1 MTYMVNQLN
10 ASQVERLVMIAEEA
24 CEVAMECCKAL
35 RHGLDSWHPGD
46 PECMPNS
53 ERINREFIDL
63 MAMMEYAA
71 YCGDI
76 PRASGGQLAE
86 LTVKAMAKKQRYAHH
101 QGDGLIRAASL
112 IAEHLPEASA
122 KTAAHFN
129 APTDIG
135 K

>member
-1 MTYMVNQLN
+1 MTYMANELN

-24 CEVAMECCKAL
+24 AEVALECCKAL

-46 PECMPNS
+46 PDCLPNRD
-53 ERINREFIDL
+53 RINCEFIDL

-76 PRASGGQLAE
+76 PHVGGGDLAD

-101 QGDGLIRAASL
+101 QGDNLMRVSQL
-112 IAEHLPEASA
+112 LEHHLPQAA
-122 KTAAHFN
+122 AATAARFN
-129 APTDIG
+129 MPTDVM